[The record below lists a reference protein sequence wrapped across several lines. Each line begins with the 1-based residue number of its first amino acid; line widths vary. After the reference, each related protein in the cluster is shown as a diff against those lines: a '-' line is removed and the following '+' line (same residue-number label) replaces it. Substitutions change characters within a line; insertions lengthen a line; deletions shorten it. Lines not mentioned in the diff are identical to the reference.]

1 MATIAKLFIALV
13 LCCQGAIAKEECSPP
28 TEYRPALCKITLP
41 RINTIK
47 VEKNAARSPA
57 DNQAT
62 NCAGFNLSAV
72 MIRRYFS
79 KALKIKTTA
88 AIDHTLDWLPCYAS
102 GTLLFANGKTAQW
115 HIEQAQTARL
125 TFSDTE
131 ELLLYCPRCR
141 FKPFKW

>member
-1 MATIAKLFIALV
+1 MATITKLFITLV
-13 LCCQGAIAKEECSPP
+13 FFCQAAVAKEVCSPP

-41 RINTIK
+41 RIKAIHI
-47 VEKNAARSPA
+47 EKNAAQSPA
-57 DNQAT
+57 DKQAT
-62 NCAGFNLSAV
+62 NCTDFNLSEA

-102 GTLLFANGKTAQW
+102 GTLQFANGKTALW

-141 FKPFKW
+141 FMPFKW